1 MVSYQHAIF
10 GTSFMTLPTPSSETE
25 AAIAGR
31 GGGRDGG
38 RDSGDY
44 HAVFL
49 SLPSPGQRSF
59 FPLLSLLS
67 TYSSLSF
74 LALSCSFVACSI
86 HFCLIFMGHLRRQ
99 RCAACLCIRKIHF
112 RLTVRIRET
121 ALFFASVCLSVSVSV
136 CQTDCI
142 WPYIFLCM
150 SVSYCL

>member
-1 MVSYQHAIF
+1 MEAKTPATI
-10 GTSFMTLPTPSSETE
+10 TLCSCPYPVL
-25 AAIAGR
+25 
-31 GGGRDGG
+31 
-38 RDSGDY
+38 DS
-44 HAVFL
+44 AL
-49 SLPSPGQRSF
+49 SLSL

-121 ALFFASVCLSVSVSV
+121 SLFLATVLSVSVSVSVSV